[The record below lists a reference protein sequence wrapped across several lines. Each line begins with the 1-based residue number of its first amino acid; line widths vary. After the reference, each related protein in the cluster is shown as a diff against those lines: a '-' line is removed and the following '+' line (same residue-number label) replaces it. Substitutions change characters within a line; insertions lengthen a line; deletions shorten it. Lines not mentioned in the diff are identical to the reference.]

1 MKKSLTIRLWG
12 DMTISGMGIVTSI
25 QALILMPLF
34 GINQGLQPIIRYNFG
49 AKRLDRVQEALK
61 LSIIGASLISILG
74 FIIVEVFPQQ
84 IVRLFNSNDA
94 QLIDFTVNA
103 MRVFLMM
110 LPVLG
115 FQVVGSNYFMAVG
128 RPRPAAL
135 LSLSRQFIIFIPAVL
150 ILPLFLNL
158 HGVILAGPLAD
169 SISSILTGSWLYK
182 ELRHLDEKYA
192 SHGAIVAREY
202 GIPAVINVPNVMRK
216 ITDGTQV
223 IVDGDAGK
231 VYISQEI

>member
-158 HGVILAGPLAD
+158 HGVILAGPRNSRCSA
-169 SISSILTGSWLYK
+169 
-182 ELRHLDEKYA
+182 
-192 SHGAIVAREY
+192 
-202 GIPAVINVPNVMRK
+202 
-216 ITDGTQV
+216 
-223 IVDGDAGK
+223 
-231 VYISQEI
+231 